1 MKCLK
6 MKVVISA
13 TGKDIESN
21 IDARFGRA
29 PFFLI
34 VDTNTNE
41 EKVMANTSRERE
53 SGVGVTVGNIVAR
66 EGVDAVIT
74 SDIGPIAF
82 ETFEQCGI
90 KIYQANGKIKDA
102 IQQFVK
108 GKLPEIT
115 KSTVSKF
122 DGLK

>member
-1 MKCLK
+1 
-6 MKVVISA
+6 MKVAISA

-34 VDTNTNE
+34 IDTKTKE
-41 EKVMANTSRERE
+41 EQVIANTSIEHP
-53 SGVGVTVGNIVAR
+53 SGVGVTVGNVVVR
-66 EGVDAVIT
+66 EGIDAVIT
-74 SDIGPIAF
+74 NDIGPLAF

-90 KIYQANGKIKDA
+90 KIYQAKGKIKDA

-115 KSTVSKF
+115 KATVSKF

>member
-1 MKCLK
+1 

-74 SDIGPIAF
+74 SDIGPLAF